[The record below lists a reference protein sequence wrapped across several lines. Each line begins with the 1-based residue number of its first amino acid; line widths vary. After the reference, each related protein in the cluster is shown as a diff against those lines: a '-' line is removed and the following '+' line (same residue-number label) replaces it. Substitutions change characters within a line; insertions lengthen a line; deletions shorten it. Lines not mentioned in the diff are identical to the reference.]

1 MPTFLSSPLSLA
13 CSVKTFLIPPKSR
26 PIPRLSW
33 LRVATHC
40 SMARSQTK
48 TTGTPCR
55 RNEQDDNSSQRRSE
69 AASPGAWRR
78 PKQTHTLF
86 CLHIVSEKCESA
98 DLVAL
103 PTSQSDRSS
112 STDGQSIHTKAEPDN
127 DVPVEAIASAP
138 VVCEEFAGLIYQ
150 CMQRGVICLVPVNS
164 SQPMCCRRFSQVV
177 GCSLVVSSND
187 ISLTRKKL

>member
-69 AASPGAWRR
+69 AASPALGDGPSRR
-78 PKQTHTLF
+78 IPCSVSTL
-86 CLHIVSEKCESA
+86 CLKNAKVPILLPYQHHRATGPVRQMASPFTLKRSQITMSRWKPLLLRQLSA
-98 DLVAL
+98 
-103 PTSQSDRSS
+103 
-112 STDGQSIHTKAEPDN
+112 K
-127 DVPVEAIASAP
+127 
-138 VVCEEFAGLIYQ
+138 
-150 CMQRGVICLVPVNS
+150 
-164 SQPMCCRRFSQVV
+164 
-177 GCSLVVSSND
+177 SL
-187 ISLTRKKL
+187 LG